1 MDVSRESIV
10 EHCPSAMPV
19 ADCLASATDEGELS
33 EKSRRWE
40 DGGGQMNNLPLPLPD
55 RPIREIGSYFA
66 AVNQNFLTR
75 NPQLVP
81 WEVGVRPEY
90 VETGRQAL
98 NAIARDL
105 LDRGVKH
112 VFLPEYL
119 CESILEP
126 FLANSLTLSFLA
138 MTDELQLDL
147 RALERLEQQTSGG
160 QCAVLML
167 RYFGHARDHDYIT
180 EIARLQSLGIIVI
193 EDLTHSLF
201 DTTRSNADYTFASLR
216 KLLPVAS
223 GAMLTGI
230 DSRIR
235 PTPIRSKLAEA
246 LWKHM
251 DSKKDYLDG
260 RNTNRSYYEGLVSAT
275 GILEGTLE
283 VHRMDCRS
291 FELLPY
297 LPYNRFIQS
306 RRDNFAT
313 LREQLVSVRGIS
325 ILNEKNLSVATHLV
339 LRTPSSNGVRQ
350 GLAERGIYCPVHWP
364 RPNGLPKDVAW
375 KDGHFSIPVDHR
387 YSIEDMMYA
396 GSSIRE
402 ILR

>member
-1 MDVSRESIV
+1 
-10 EHCPSAMPV
+10 
-19 ADCLASATDEGELS
+19 
-33 EKSRRWE
+33 
-40 DGGGQMNNLPLPLPD
+40 MNGLPLSLPD
-55 RPIREIGSYFA
+55 RPAREIGSFFA
-66 AVNQNFLTR
+66 APNQNSLTR
-75 NPQLVP
+75 NTQPLP
-81 WEVGVRPEY
+81 WEFDLRAEY

-119 CESILEP
+119 CASILEP

-138 MTDELQLDL
+138 MTDELQIDL

-160 QCAVLML
+160 RCAVLML

-180 EIARLQSLGIIVI
+180 EIARLQNLGIIVI

-201 DTTRSNADYTFASLR
+201 DMTRSTADYKFASLR

-223 GAMLTGI
+223 GAVLMGI
-230 DSRIR
+230 DSHTR
-235 PTPIRSKLAEA
+235 PKPTRSKVSET

-260 RNTNRSYYEGLVSAT
+260 RNINRSFYEGLVSAT
-275 GILEGTLE
+275 SVLEGTLE
-283 VHRMDCRS
+283 AHRMDCRS

-313 LREQLVSVRGIS
+313 LREQLGSVRGIS
-325 ILNEKNLSVATHLV
+325 ILNEKNTSVATHLV
-339 LRTPSSNGVRQ
+339 LRTSDSNGVRQ
-350 GLAERGIYCPVHWP
+350 KLAERGVYCPVHWP
-364 RPNGLPKDVAW
+364 RPNGLPKDIAW

-387 YSIEDMMYA
+387 YSIEDMMYT